1 MLASSRACPKIR
13 NLFVHSIFT
22 EQSVTWSLSIFNT
35 LLLCCKY
42 SRHKANCNKNMQPG
56 QKPSHTRGRQ
66 KEPKREKGV
75 ALVKSQRK
83 ALTPE
88 WEKIRK
94 DTNVQGKG
102 FGKIRKESTYA
113 RAGNARK
120 KE

>member
-1 MLASSRACPKIR
+1 MPGRYQY
-13 NLFVHSIFT
+13 SI
-22 EQSVTWSLSIFNT
+22 
-35 LLLCCKY
+35 LCCCVASIADIKQTVTKHATRPKTITY
-42 SRHKANCNKNMQPG
+42 SRKAERAKEREECVYR
-56 QKPSHTRGRQ
+56 TR
-66 KEPKREKGV
+66 